1 MAFNPDLEFR
11 KMIVDVHLT
20 DKIKYCYQC
29 SRCNDVCPVSEASG
43 ELYNPRRL
51 IMGSLLGLKGLL
63 MNADQFQIWGCQVCD
78 TCDEICPQ
86 SIHLTEIFALL
97 KNLSVQAG
105 TSPDYYTSQAKMI
118 FENGKA
124 IPMQAGIER
133 RRVKLE
139 LPEVQPPDLNEI
151 QTILKATKL
160 DAKIKYQPVEEE
172 E

>member
-1 MAFNPDLEFR
+1 MAFNPDFEFR

-29 SRCNDVCPVSEASG
+29 SRCTDVCPVSEASG
-43 ELYNPRRL
+43 GLYNPRML

-63 MNADQFQIWGCQVCD
+63 MGADQFQVWGCQVCD
-78 TCDEICPQ
+78 TCDEECPQ

-105 TSPDYYTSQAKMI
+105 AAPDYYTSQAKMI

-139 LPEVQPPDLNEI
+139 LPKVQPPDLNEI

-160 DAKIKYQPVEEE
+160 DTKIKYQPGAE
-172 E
+172 

>member
-1 MAFNPDLEFR
+1 MALNPDFEFR

-29 SRCNDVCPVSEASG
+29 CRCNDVCPVSEASG
-43 ELYNPRRL
+43 GNYNPRTL
-51 IMGSLLGLKGLL
+51 IMRSLLGLKG
-63 MNADQFQIWGCQVCD
+63 MVMDADQFQVWGCQVCD
-78 TCDEICPQ
+78 TCDEVCPQ

-105 TSPDYYTSQAKMI
+105 TSPDYYTTQAKMI

-124 IPMQAGIER
+124 IPMQPAIER
-133 RRVKLE
+133 RRVKME
-139 LPEVQPPDLNEI
+139 LPAVQPPDLNEI

-160 DAKIKYQPVEEE
+160 DTKIKYQPGAE
-172 E
+172 